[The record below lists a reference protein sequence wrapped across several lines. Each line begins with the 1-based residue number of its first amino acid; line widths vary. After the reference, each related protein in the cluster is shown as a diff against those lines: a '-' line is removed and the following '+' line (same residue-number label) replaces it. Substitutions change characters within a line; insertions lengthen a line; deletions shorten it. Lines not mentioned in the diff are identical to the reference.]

1 MTKIAGLLQKTTKF
15 LKIIFGTEVY
25 EGGRGFLATKGAN
38 REKKKCKK
46 EKCPEASGCSPRGLD
61 CIELL

>member
-25 EGGRGFLATKGAN
+25 EGGAGVFGHERSK
-38 REKKKCKK
+38 
-46 EKCPEASGCSPRGLD
+46 
-61 CIELL
+61 